1 MRKLLVL
8 AGLAG
13 AAAVVAKKIKSQQA
27 EPVWH
32 TPDTDPEPS
41 LSVVPDPEPSQSAEP
56 ADDAGGAG
64 LDEALADAVEEPHQA
79 TTPDAPLTETEIP
92 PK

>member
-13 AAAVVAKKIKSQQA
+13 AAAVVAKKVRSQQTQ
-27 EPVWH
+27 PVWH
-32 TPDTDPEPS
+32 TPDTDPAT
-41 LSVVPDPEPSQSAEP
+41 LSVVPDPAEP

-64 LDEALADAVEEPHQA
+64 PDEALADAVEEPHEV
-79 TTPDAPLTETEIP
+79 TTPDAPLEETPIP
-92 PK
+92 RE

>member
-1 MRKLLVL
+1 MRKLLVF

-13 AAAVVAKKIKSQQA
+13 AAAVIVKKIQSPQA
-27 EPVWH
+27 QPVWH
-32 TPDTDPEPS
+32 TPDTDPAT
-41 LSVVPDPEPSQSAEP
+41 LSVVPDPAEP

-64 LDEALADAVEEPHQA
+64 LDEALADAVEEPHVA

-92 PK
+92 SD